1 MDTLRP
7 FRGSIKSR
15 SGVFR
20 FYEAC
25 PVAIS
30 RNNGACEDIGSDF
43 SIRWK
48 DERERQ
54 HHYHPGNGGDWKL
67 LSLFVV
73 SNEMFIKVSVDIFIQ
88 LSPTYTGL

>member
-25 PVAIS
+25 PVTIS
-30 RNNGACEDIGSDF
+30 LNNGGSEDIADF
-43 SIRWK
+43 SIR
-48 DERERQ
+48 
-54 HHYHPGNGGDWKL
+54 
-67 LSLFVV
+67 
-73 SNEMFIKVSVDIFIQ
+73 
-88 LSPTYTGL
+88 

>member
-30 RNNGACEDIGSDF
+30 RNNGACEHIAADF
-43 SIRWK
+43 SIR
-48 DERERQ
+48 
-54 HHYHPGNGGDWKL
+54 
-67 LSLFVV
+67 
-73 SNEMFIKVSVDIFIQ
+73 
-88 LSPTYTGL
+88 